1 MVKKQSDI
9 REKQMKQVYII
20 GMGPGSR
27 KCLTQQASEAIE
39 HADVIIGS
47 KRLLEAYSNTDK
59 KLFFAVTARDIY
71 DIINKEKAL
80 IYAVLMS
87 GDTGFYSGTKKLT
100 EQLYKAQEESVVKK
114 YDINILPGISSV
126 IYLASKI
133 GQPWEMAA
141 MVSLHGKKQ
150 NYIPLVLTNEW
161 TYFLTQ
167 GDVSHICNRL
177 CESGLGGADIW
188 IGENMS
194 YDNEK
199 ILSGHV
205 SEYAEYTAAG
215 LTVMAVHNHYPKAA
229 VMTGL
234 PDESFIRADIPMTK
248 REIRAS
254 VVSRLSPAKDAIV
267 YDIGAG
273 TGSVSVELA
282 MHALYGTVYAV
293 ERTKEGCELIAQNA
307 RKFGLDNI
315 DIINA
320 SAADVIEKL
329 PAADSVF
336 IGGSGG
342 ELEKIMD
349 IVLKKNP
356 GVHIVITAVTLET
369 LNDSVRLM
377 EDKKVDVIDIVQIAV
392 TQIKKR
398 GRYHMLAANNPV
410 FIIEGRGNR

>member
-1 MVKKQSDI
+1 
-9 REKQMKQVYII
+9 MKQVYII

-27 KCLTQQASEAIE
+27 KYLTHKADEAIE
-39 HADVIIGS
+39 NSDVIIGS
-47 KRLLEAYSNTDK
+47 KRLLEDYKKTGK
-59 KLFFAVTARDIY
+59 KLFSAVTAKDIY
-71 DIINKEKAL
+71 DIISSENAAV
-80 IYAVLMS
+80 YAVLMS
-87 GDTGFYSGTKKLT
+87 GDTGFYSGTKKLIDKLKVS
-100 EQLYKAQEESVVKK
+100 QDSSDAKI

-141 MVSLHGKKQ
+141 MVSLHGRKH
-150 NYIPLVLTNEW
+150 NYIPVVLMNEW

-167 GDVSHICNRL
+167 GNVSQICKRL
-177 CESGLGGADIW
+177 CESGLGEADVW
-188 IGENMS
+188 IGENLS

-199 ILSGHV
+199 ILSGCA
-205 SEYAEYTAAG
+205 SEYLAYEAAG
-215 LTVMAVHNHYPKAA
+215 LTVMAVNNHYPHAA
-229 VMTGL
+229 AMTGL
-234 PDESFIRADIPMTK
+234 PDECFVRSDVPMTK
-248 REIRAS
+248 REVRAS

-273 TGSVSVELA
+273 TGSVSIELA

-315 DIINA
+315 DIINGN
-320 SAADVIEKL
+320 AAEVIEKL
-329 PAADSVF
+329 PAPDAVF

-342 ELEKIMD
+342 ELEKVID

-356 GVHIVITAVTLET
+356 DVHIVITAVTLET
-369 LNDSVRLM
+369 LNAAVSLM
-377 EDKKVDVIDIVQIAV
+377 EDKKMDVMDIVQIAV
-392 TQIKKR
+392 TQLKKR
-398 GRYHMLAANNPV
+398 GRYHMMSANNPV